1 MSTDVDSTTA
11 VTMAARAIAHHP
23 CEIPAVMR
31 SEKQPTSTL
40 PDVTVEKCSR
50 SATVRRATSA
60 VILSPGFTVV
70 LMSARHARSELGYSE
85 V

>member
-40 PDVTVEKCSR
+40 PDVTVDEMQPVGDS
-50 SATVRRATSA
+50 SACNVCGDTVA
-60 VILSPGFTVV
+60 GFHCGAYVCEACKVRTW
-70 LMSARHARSELGYSE
+70 L
-85 V
+85 